1 MADDPILLKRLDH
14 SKLFITWHFRIDAVQ
29 LPESDLLQPEPFAA
43 FDCLL
48 TQIFG
53 ATIAFPLTRTGSPQS
68 RLGSDKNTVIGME
81 CLADE
86 LLGDMGPIGSRGV
99 DEIESKLRNSLKGS
113 DRFRSIC
120 RRTPDAWTRE

>member
-1 MADDPILLKRLDH
+1 MANDPILLKRLDR
-14 SKLFITWHFRIDAVQ
+14 SELIGARHFRIDAVQ

-53 ATIAFPLTRTGSPQS
+53 ATIAFPLTRTGSPQT
-68 RLGSDKNTVIGME
+68 RLGSDKNTVIRMK

-86 LLGDMGPIGSRGV
+86 LLGDMGPIGIRGV
-99 DEIESKLRNSLKGS
+99 
-113 DRFRSIC
+113 
-120 RRTPDAWTRE
+120 